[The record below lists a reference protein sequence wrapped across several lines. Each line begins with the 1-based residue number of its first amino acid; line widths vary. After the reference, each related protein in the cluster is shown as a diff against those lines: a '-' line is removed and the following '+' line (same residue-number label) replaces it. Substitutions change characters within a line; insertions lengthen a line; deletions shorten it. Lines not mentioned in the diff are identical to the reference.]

1 MAGSDGAEKESLGE
15 QLALQARTQLEVGM
29 YCCGVEAQLSSKS
42 GQNRVNIGPAISG
55 VQFRSSPISYSLT
68 KGLL

>member
-42 GQNRVNIGPAISG
+42 GQHRPRDFRGAI
-55 VQFRSSPISYSLT
+55 
-68 KGLL
+68 